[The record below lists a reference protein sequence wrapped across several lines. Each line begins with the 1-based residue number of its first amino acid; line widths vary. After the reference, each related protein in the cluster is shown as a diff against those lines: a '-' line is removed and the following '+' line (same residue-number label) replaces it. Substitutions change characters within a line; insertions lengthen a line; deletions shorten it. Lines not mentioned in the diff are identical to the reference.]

1 MTKNTITIIAIIL
14 LVAALVVTSC
24 AIAHSI
30 NKVNAFTR
38 IDDGIIIEVNDN
50 VVVVETTDGNLWE
63 FEGEGYEV
71 GAEVRVLFSNN
82 GSVDCVKDDMV
93 QKVWEA

>member
-1 MTKNTITIIAIIL
+1 MTKNTITIVAIIL
-14 LVAALVVTSC
+14 LVAALAVAGC
-24 AIAHSI
+24 AIAHSV

-71 GAEVRVLFSNN
+71 GTEVRVLFSNN

>member
-1 MTKNTITIIAIIL
+1 MTKNIITIIAIIL
-14 LVAALVVTSC
+14 LVATLVVVGC

>member
-1 MTKNTITIIAIIL
+1 MKNNTITIIAIIL
-14 LVAALVVTSC
+14 LVAALAVAGLT
-24 AIAHSI
+24 IAHSV
-30 NKVNAFTR
+30 NKVNAYTR
-38 IDDGIIIEVNDN
+38 IDNGIIIEVNDN

-71 GAEVRVLFSNN
+71 GTEVRILFSNN
-82 GSVDCVKDDMV
+82 GSVDCVKDDMI

>member
-1 MTKNTITIIAIIL
+1 MKNIITIITIIL
-14 LVAALVVTSC
+14 LVAALVVVGC
-24 AIAHSI
+24 AIAHGV

-71 GAEVRVLFSNN
+71 GTEVRVLFSNN
-82 GSVDCVKDDMV
+82 GSVDCVKDDMI

>member
-1 MTKNTITIIAIIL
+1 MKNIITIIAIIL
-14 LVAALVVTSC
+14 LVAALVVVGC
-24 AIAHSI
+24 AITHSV

-63 FEGEGYEV
+63 FKGEGYEV

-82 GSVDCVKDDMV
+82 GSVDCVKDDMI